1 MDAET
6 RRGPVS
12 GGTWAKLVGIVLVSS
27 LVGIAIGLSLNWFPT
42 QGSTVAHKI
51 DTFWDVLVIVSVPI
65 FCAVATVVG
74 FCVVRFRMQPGEE
87 DLDGPPIHGNTR
99 LEVIWTAIPS
109 VIIAGL
115 CAYAVV
121 LLLDIQ
127 EAPAKGTRVV
137 DVTGQQFAW
146 TFQSRDDAGKRVDT
160 NRLVLP
166 LGEPVEFHVH
176 SKDVLHDF
184 WVPAFRL
191 KVDAVP
197 GITTKYSL
205 TPNKLGRFDI
215 VCAELC
221 GLGHAYMRQYV
232 NVVTPERYQKWLVA
246 ARVGTATGAINT
258 GTGAA
263 SGAATAA
270 VDAKQIFV
278 AGKPATGAIA
288 CGACHTLKAAGTA
301 GASGPNLDA
310 VLKPDSVAAIRE
322 SIANPNK
329 EIASGFQKGLMP
341 VNYSKLLTAAELD
354 ALATYLKKSV
364 MSG

>member
-1 MDAET
+1 M
-6 RRGPVS
+6 R
-12 GGTWAKLVGIVLVSS
+12 
-27 LVGIAIGLSLNWFPT
+27 
-42 QGSTVAHKI
+42 
-51 DTFWDVLVIVSVPI
+51 
-65 FCAVATVVG
+65 
-74 FCVVRFRMQPGEE
+74 PGEE
-87 DLDGPPIHGNTR
+87 ELDGPPIHGNTR

-146 TFQSRDDAGKRVDT
+146 SFQARDEAGHRIDT

-166 LGEPVEFHVH
+166 IGEPVEFRVH

-205 TPNKLGRFDI
+205 TPNKLGRFDV

-232 NVVTPERYQKWLVA
+232 NVVTPERYRQWLVA

-270 VDAKQIFV
+270 VDGKQIFV

-288 CGACHTLKAAGTA
+288 CGTCHTLKAAGTQRRERPEPRRGPEA
-301 GASGPNLDA
+301 GPGVGDPRSDRQPEQGSRQAVRQGPDA
-310 VLKPDSVAAIRE
+310 RE
-322 SIANPNK
+322 LQQGADRRRARRARDVHQEERDERMTRRTS
-329 EIASGFQKGLMP
+329 
-341 VNYSKLLTAAELD
+341 
-354 ALATYLKKSV
+354 
-364 MSG
+364 